1 MTDWLVTQIPF
12 HVGVSGFTMAGYQTP
27 FKGGGSCSEG
37 AFVTELS
44 FRISVVRTLYVYRKF
59 IGTLYFKF
67 AAV

>member
-1 MTDWLVTQIPF
+1 
-12 HVGVSGFTMAGYQTP
+12 MAGYQTS

-37 AFVTELS
+37 AFVTELL

-59 IGTLYFKF
+59 IGTLDSKF